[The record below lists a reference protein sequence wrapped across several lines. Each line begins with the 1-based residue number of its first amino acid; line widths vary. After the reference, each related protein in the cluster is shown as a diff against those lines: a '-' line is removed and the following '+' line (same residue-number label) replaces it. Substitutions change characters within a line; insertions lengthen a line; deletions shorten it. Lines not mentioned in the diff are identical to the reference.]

1 MSKYQ
6 KDDKDH
12 NESDRQRDGLISD
25 RVARASSCVDDDGQT
40 QNVWRDAEPLAES
53 RQDAT
58 ALPIWELKA
67 NEML

>member
-40 QNVWRDAEPLAES
+40 QNV
-53 RQDAT
+53 
-58 ALPIWELKA
+58 
-67 NEML
+67 